1 MEQNRITIDAHSL
14 IWYLHELSRK
24 FLSKK
29 ALKTIMLA
37 ENEGFIYVPS
47 VVMLEIMRLV
57 EKGKFPLSFNDL
69 LSTIEQSEA
78 YELIPLDNEL
88 LKSTYAVD
96 PKLELHDRVIVATA
110 IIKDT
115 DLVTKDSAISK
126 AYSRVIW

>member
-14 IWYLHELSRK
+14 VWYLHELSRR

-47 VVMLEIMRLV
+47 VVMLEILRLI
-57 EKGKFPLSFNDL
+57 EKGKFPLSFSNL
-69 LSTIEQSEA
+69 LSLIEQSEA
-78 YELIPLDNEL
+78 YKLIALDNES
-88 LKSTYAVD
+88 LKSTYEVD
-96 PKLELHDRVIVATA
+96 SKLELHDRVIVATA
-110 IIKDT
+110 IMTDT
-115 DLVTKDSAISK
+115 ELVTKDLAISK